1 VAEVV
6 LAIGGLMQSVP
17 ERSEIDIKPLTV
29 HGKGE
34 GATTLDALIV
44 VE

>member
-1 VAEVV
+1 VWPQITLEC
-6 LAIGGLMQSVP
+6 
-17 ERSEIDIKPLTV
+17 EIDINPLTV

-34 GATTLDALIV
+34 GATAPNALIV